1 MIHTMKLIKQFYV
14 SPEHLEKCSC
24 EVLTCDHRYII
35 YSYLAAEKVPE
46 KLVCKTKST
55 VIK

>member
-24 EVLTCDHRYII
+24 EVLTRDHRYREETKA
-35 YSYLAAEKVPE
+35 YLADCSRTNSMEQ
-46 KLVCKTKST
+46 LN
-55 VIK
+55 